1 MKFIFA
7 DSLDYVDPRYDFLT
21 DRSPST
27 REPYWDD
34 SYPHEYLG
42 YAPYD
47 GVLVSRAIVGGYQ
60 GGGKYSESQAMRFR
74 RVGAREFL
82 RLREKDFPGS
92 LMFGDCGAFTYHKL
106 EYPPYTAEEMVDF
119 YGDGQFTHGCS
130 IDHVIFDYDEDS
142 DDASTENSQLEENRR
157 RFEIT
162 SVNAEEFLK
171 KSKRLGN
178 SFTPM
183 GVVQG
188 WSPASMAEAALR
200 LKKMGYR
207 YIAVG
212 GMVPLRAP
220 QIKKALEAI
229 RAAIGNDIG
238 MHILGF
244 AKAEEIASFS
254 HLNITSF
261 DTTSPLI
268 RAFKDSNRNYY
279 ALRPEGGLEY
289 FSAIRVPQAIENNG
303 LKNLAKQ
310 GAYSQEDLQS
320 RERRA
325 LENLRAYDRGEV
337 KVVDALEA
345 VMDYTAPLAVG
356 RDDDH
361 TPNEA
366 RKLKGLKERYQR
378 TLVERPWKACRCRA
392 CAEAGIDVIIFR
404 ASNRNKRRGIHN
416 LQAYRKHLGRIE
428 EARDHVEKVEV

>member
-21 DRSPST
+21 DRSPSN

-34 SYPHEYLG
+34 NYPHEYLG

-142 DDASTENSQLEENRR
+142 DDASTENAQLEENRR

-162 SVNAEEFLK
+162 STNAEEFLK

-310 GAYSQEDLQS
+310 GVYSQEDLQS

>member
-21 DRSPST
+21 DRSPSN

-34 SYPHEYLG
+34 NYPHEYLG

-142 DDASTENSQLEENRR
+142 EDASTENAQLEENRR

-162 SVNAEEFLK
+162 STNAEEFLK

-303 LKNLAKQ
+303 LKNFAKQ
-310 GAYSQEDLQS
+310 GVYSQEDLQS

>member
-21 DRSPST
+21 DRSPSN

-34 SYPHEYLG
+34 AFPHEYLG

-47 GVLVSRAIVGGYQ
+47 GVLVSRAIVGGFQ

-82 RLREKDFPGS
+82 RFREQDFPGS
-92 LMFGDCGAFTYHKL
+92 LMFGDCGAFTYHKF

-130 IDHVIFDYDEDS
+130 IDHVIFDYVENS
-142 DDASTENSQLEENRR
+142 DDASIENAQLEENRR

-162 SVNAEEFLK
+162 STNAEDFLN

-188 WSPASMAEAALR
+188 WSPDSMAEAAIR

-229 RAAIGNDIG
+229 RGAIGNDIG

-268 RAFKDSNRNYY
+268 RSFKDSNRNYY
-279 ALRPEGGLEY
+279 ALKAKGGLEY
-289 FSAIRVPQAIENNG
+289 FSAIRVPQAIENNR

-310 GAYSQEDLQS
+310 GVYLQEDLQS

-325 LENLRAYDRGEV
+325 LETLRAYDRGEV
-337 KVVDALEA
+337 RAADALEA

-356 RDDDH
+356 RDNGH

-366 RKLKGLKERYQR
+366 RKLEGLRERYLR
-378 TLVERPWKACRCRA
+378 TLEERPWKACRCRA
-392 CAEAGIDVIIFR
+392 CLDAGIDVVIFR

-428 EARDHVEKVEV
+428 EAREHVEKVEL